1 MRMSLQYQY
10 MLDMEKE
17 KSQTALF
24 KCYDFR
30 GGQNYINSLRSPLS
44 QDNPL
49 VCHPL

>member
-30 GGQNYINSLRSPLS
+30 GPKQFKVTLKAG
-44 QDNPL
+44 
-49 VCHPL
+49 